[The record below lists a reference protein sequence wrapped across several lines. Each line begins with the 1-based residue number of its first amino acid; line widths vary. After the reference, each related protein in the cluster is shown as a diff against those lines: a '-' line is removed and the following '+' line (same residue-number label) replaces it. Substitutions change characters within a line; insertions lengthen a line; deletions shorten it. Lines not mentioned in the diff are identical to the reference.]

1 MRARR
6 LWADTWAWQLPLAS
20 VALGERS
27 RARQRRGFDLL
38 FTEISV
44 AVGSCIPRYPLW
56 LRLHALGFDPERLDR
71 ASVTAFCGE
80 PLEAFLFEYG
90 VFLPKSE
97 LLRVRRRVSL
107 FDPDVPTPYERMAA
121 FGE

>member
-1 MRARR
+1 M
-6 LWADTWAWQLPLAS
+6 
-20 VALGERS
+20 ALREAPRP
-27 RARQRRGFDLL
+27 RQRRGFDLL

-71 ASVTAFCGE
+71 EQVKAFCGE

-90 VFLPKSE
+90 VFLPRRK
-97 LLRVRRRVSL
+97 LRSVRRRVSL
-107 FDPDVPTPYERMAA
+107 FDPNVPTPYERMASL
-121 FGE
+121 GD

>member
-1 MRARR
+1 M
-6 LWADTWAWQLPLAS
+6 
-20 VALGERS
+20 ALRKDH
-27 RARQRRGFDLL
+27 RPRQRRGFDLL

-56 LRLHALGFDPERLDR
+56 LRLHALGYDPERLDR
-71 ASVTAFCGE
+71 ASVRAFCGE

-90 VFLPKSE
+90 VCLPERE

-121 FGE
+121 LSD